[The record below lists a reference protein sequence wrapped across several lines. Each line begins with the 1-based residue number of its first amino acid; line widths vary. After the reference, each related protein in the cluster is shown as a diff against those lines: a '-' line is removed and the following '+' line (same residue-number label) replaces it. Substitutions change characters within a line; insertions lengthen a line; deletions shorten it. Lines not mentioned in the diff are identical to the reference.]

1 MNILSFI
8 RNFFVRLVV
17 LTGLIMVTP
26 AYLRAQLTEHKI
38 STDKWNLYGQV
49 KTIGVA
55 KASLEYKADA
65 KDTSFILMLEDER
78 KDLKNFF
85 SIHFNSRGNT
95 LHNLYELLIS
105 FFEKENWKNKDYS
118 KIFTLG
124 ETKVIVYK
132 APGLIQLKA
141 IIISTDK
148 GRIRLT
154 KNEINKLFN
163 KSKSE

>member
-1 MNILSFI
+1 MNMNILSFI

-65 KDTSFILMLEDER
+65 KDTSFI
-78 KDLKNFF
+78 
-85 SIHFNSRGNT
+85 
-95 LHNLYELLIS
+95 
-105 FFEKENWKNKDYS
+105 
-118 KIFTLG
+118 
-124 ETKVIVYK
+124 
-132 APGLIQLKA
+132 
-141 IIISTDK
+141 
-148 GRIRLT
+148 
-154 KNEINKLFN
+154 
-163 KSKSE
+163 

>member
-1 MNILSFI
+1 MLSQPFI
-8 RNFFVRLVV
+8 WKH
-17 LTGLIMVTP
+17 GLRIAIVAGLMMAVP
-26 AYLRAQLTEHKI
+26 VCLRAQLTEHRL
-38 STDKWNLYGQV
+38 SNEKWNLYGQI

-78 KDLKNFF
+78 KELKNFF

-148 GRIRLT
+148 GRVRLT